1 VAKAR
6 RWPPPIPID
15 GGAAGV
21 KLEGFPNAIILSFQ
35 KGVAIMPGRNSP
47 NAAREVDGRYARLR
61 KPRKPPTAR
70 FLIAQWVKAQVVR
83 LQAKGMTFERIAAEL
98 TAAGNG
104 RGTTITDDR
113 SASANGIGRPQFW
126 PGYSITAMGCHKAWK
141 AALSSQV
148 SLTVDELRSV
158 DNQRLEQLFMAA
170 YPGVLRGD
178 SQAINT
184 ALRVLHHKARLNGY
198 SAPEKVEHEVDGAFE
213 MPPGAVEFEQILDAL
228 SPEKQTQLV
237 ELLKEAK
244 AASETQ

>member
-1 VAKAR
+1 
-6 RWPPPIPID
+6 
-15 GGAAGV
+15 
-21 KLEGFPNAIILSFQ
+21 
-35 KGVAIMPGRNSP
+35 
-47 NAAREVDGRYARLR
+47 
-61 KPRKPPTAR
+61 
-70 FLIAQWVKAQVVR
+70 LIAQWVKAQVVR

-113 SASANGIGRPQFW
+113 RASANGIGRPQFW

-148 SLTVDELRSV
+148 SLAVDELRSV
-158 DNQRLEQLFMAA
+158 DNQRLDQLFMAA
-170 YPGVLRGD
+170 QPGVLRGD
-178 SQAINT
+178 PQAINT
-184 ALRVLHHKARLNGY
+184 AIRVLRHKARLNGY

>member
-1 VAKAR
+1 
-6 RWPPPIPID
+6 
-15 GGAAGV
+15 
-21 KLEGFPNAIILSFQ
+21 
-35 KGVAIMPGRNSP
+35 MPGRNSP

-178 SQAINT
+178 PQAINT

-198 SAPEKVEHEVDGAFE
+198 LAPERVEHKVDGSSG
-213 MPPGAVEFEQILDAL
+213 MPPGGVELEQVLDAL
-228 SPEKQTQLV
+228 SPEKQMQLA

-244 AASETQ
+244 AASETPETAG